1 MADELTTKLPERC
14 IIVQLLWPDQNP
26 QSYLIPI
33 AIDSDAWD
41 DALTRVLDQM
51 RVAVYKAKSEYW
63 RKAASGEP

>member
-1 MADELTTKLPERC
+1 MANELTQLPERY
-14 IIVQLLWPDQNP
+14 IVIQLAWESQQP
-26 QSYLIPI
+26 QSFLIPI